1 MLKDPNH
8 KDETPYE
15 LLNLPL
21 EATRQELHQA
31 LPRFM
36 RDRRN
41 LARLGR
47 AQEAVRK
54 LQNAKARAGIDIWFY
69 ESGPA
74 EAASGPAQPRALV
87 LDEFR
92 QVPALPPQ
100 ALYTDL
106 DGADRAADSR
116 PIDIL
121 KVKISDVRSLDGVEE
136 IRLRPDFDR

>member
-1 MLKDPNH
+1 MLRDPNH
-8 KDETPYE
+8 KGETPYD

-21 EATRQELHQA
+21 DAPRQQVQQA

-41 LARLGR
+41 LAKIGQ

-54 LQNAKARAGIDIWFY
+54 LQNAKARAAIDIWFY
-69 ESGPA
+69 DSGAPEAVSGPA
-74 EAASGPAQPRALV
+74 EPRALT

-100 ALYTDL
+100 ALYSDL
-106 DGADRAADSR
+106 EGADRAADIR
-116 PIDIL
+116 PIEVL

-136 IRLRPDFDR
+136 IRLRPEFDR